1 MLELKYLSATE
12 IGRLV
17 NNREIRPVEV
27 VSYFK
32 DRIDKYAKDL
42 NCFTYLNF
50 DYAYKKAYE
59 LEERLNKGEK
69 LGVFAGVPFALKD
82 FLSSKK
88 GWPCTHG
95 GVECLKDIDEYN
107 SVFCRAM
114 EKADGIAIG
123 KTNAPAFGFRGTT
136 DNIMFGATKNPF
148 DIRRN
153 SGGSSG
159 GSATAVAAGLVP
171 IAEGGDAGGS
181 IRIPASWCNLVG
193 FKATNYYIPNV
204 CSPDAY
210 SATHPFCTC
219 GGETKNIQDSINLFN
234 LMRDYV
240 KEDPQSREFKNI
252 HKKDLKVGITYDFNL
267 YNTDEKIKE
276 ALKKRKL
283 DIENNLGI
291 TINEISFSFK
301 HSLKEMAETW
311 CKMISIDT
319 TIELDELK
327 RNGFDIEENRKY
339 FPKEFLYYADEVR
352 KMNYKDYYKW
362 NLIKSDIY
370 HNFREIFDKYD
381 LIISPVTSCMPV
393 FNTSDNNTLGP
404 NNVEPLIGW
413 SETFMI
419 NFIGNPAISIPCN
432 LSKDN
437 LPIGM
442 QIIADKGN
450 DNYILDFS
458 QKLEKLIK
466 WKDFYRLSMK

>member
-59 LEERLNKGEK
+59 LEERLDKGEK

-123 KTNAPAFGFRGTT
+123 KTNAPSFGFRGTT

-148 DIRRN
+148 DIKRN

-159 GSATAVAAGLVP
+159 GSAAAVAAGLVP

-204 CSPDAY
+204 CFPDAY

-219 GGETKNIQDSINLFN
+219 GGETKSVQDSINLFN

-240 KEDPQSREFKNI
+240 KEDPQSREFKNT
-252 HKKDLKVGITYDFNL
+252 HKKDLKVGITYDFSL

-276 ALKKRKL
+276 ALKKRKM
-283 DIENNLGI
+283 DIEDNLGI
-291 TINEISFSFK
+291 IIDEINFSFK

-319 TIELDELK
+319 TVELDELK
-327 RNGFDIEENRKY
+327 RNGFDIGENREY

-352 KMNYKDYYKW
+352 KMNYKDYYK
-362 NLIKSDIY
+362 
-370 HNFREIFDKYD
+370 
-381 LIISPVTSCMPV
+381 
-393 FNTSDNNTLGP
+393 
-404 NNVEPLIGW
+404 
-413 SETFMI
+413 
-419 NFIGNPAISIPCN
+419 
-432 LSKDN
+432 
-437 LPIGM
+437 
-442 QIIADKGN
+442 
-450 DNYILDFS
+450 
-458 QKLEKLIK
+458 
-466 WKDFYRLSMK
+466 